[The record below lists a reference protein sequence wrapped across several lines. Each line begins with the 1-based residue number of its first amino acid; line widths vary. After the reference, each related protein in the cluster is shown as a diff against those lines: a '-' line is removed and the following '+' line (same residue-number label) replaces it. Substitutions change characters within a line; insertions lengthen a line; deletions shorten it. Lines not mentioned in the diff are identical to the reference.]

1 MTGIPQVVIM
11 TKVDVACPHVKE
23 NLKMIYRSK
32 KIKERMEQCSNDL
45 GIPLTYIFPVKNY
58 HEEINNNNEI
68 DILLLM
74 ALTSIVNFANDFAI
88 GKVNFIRLLLKN
100 IYIYGEWWLSGRF
113 LAYHAE
119 GSGSIPSQCP
129 NPSHWIQCCSQ
140 AWKKWEGWVRKGI
153 WCKTCAQVAQVIIGP
168 ESAIV

>member
-1 MTGIPQVVIM
+1 MQERVNLSRELTNSDLILNDKFHCLVFVLPADKISEMSNQMKQILQNAHGIPQVVIM

-88 GKVNFIRLLLKN
+88 GKVNFI
-100 IYIYGEWWLSGRF
+100 
-113 LAYHAE
+113 
-119 GSGSIPSQCP
+119 
-129 NPSHWIQCCSQ
+129 
-140 AWKKWEGWVRKGI
+140 
-153 WCKTCAQVAQVIIGP
+153 
-168 ESAIV
+168 